1 MATPA
6 ALGRYLVFDQIA
18 HGGMAS
24 VHLGCLSGPVG
35 FRRVVAI
42 KRLHPQFSS
51 DPAFSA
57 MLVDEATIAGRIH
70 HPNVAGVLDV
80 IQQDRG
86 LALVIEYVHGLSLAE
101 LLSLANHRGEA
112 MPPAIAV
119 AIVVGMLRGL
129 HAAHELTD
137 ADGQPAEVVH
147 RDVSPHNVLVGVDGI
162 PRLIDFGIAK
172 AASRSAATREGQ
184 LKGRLR
190 YMAPEQFN
198 KAAERRSDVYAAAV
212 VLWEAL
218 VGRALFTGDEGQLL
232 YQTLSVAPAPPSEQA
247 AGVGRALDAAVLRA
261 LEKSAGA
268 RHPTAAAFADAL
280 TAALEPAS
288 PSNVGHWVQRLG
300 EEKLAERTGLV
311 RTIERAELVGAVGE
325 GAVSVPRSAPAS
337 RRRVV
342 VGVAPLVVA
351 GVALF
356 SWWASSPSP
365 QRLRA
370 GGMSV
375 SYSGSDSDADS
386 DLDADADADSD
397 SDSDSGSDS
406 DSDSDSDSGS
416 DAGSDPEV
424 RPRPFRAPPVPQ
436 PEGTGRPLGF

>member
-1 MATPA
+1 MGMATPT

-35 FRRVVAI
+35 FRRVVAV
-42 KRLHPQFSS
+42 KRLHPQFAT

-70 HPNVAGVLDV
+70 HPNVAGVMDV
-80 IQQDRG
+80 IQEERG

-101 LLSLANHRGEA
+101 LLSLARKRSEA
-112 MPPAIAV
+112 VPPAIAV

-137 ADGQPAEVVH
+137 AEGRPAEVVH

-218 VGRALFTGDEGQLL
+218 VGRPLFSGDEGQLL
-232 YQTLSVAPAPPSEQA
+232 YQTLSVAPAPPSEHA

-261 LEKSAGA
+261 LSKAA
-268 RHPTAAAFADAL
+268 RDRHPSAAAFADAL
-280 TAALEPAS
+280 HAALEPAS
-288 PSNVGHWVQRLG
+288 PSSVGRWVERLG
-300 EEKLAERTGLV
+300 VDALAERTRIV
-311 RTIERAELVGAVGE
+311 RAIEQAELVLAPKGEALSVPAPATSGTRRGGLLAVG
-325 GAVSVPRSAPAS
+325 AL
-337 RRRVV
+337 VV
-342 VGVAPLVVA
+342 VGVLS
-351 GVALF
+351 LIHI
-356 SWWASSPSP
+356 
-365 QRLRA
+365 
-370 GGMSV
+370 
-375 SYSGSDSDADS
+375 
-386 DLDADADADSD
+386 
-397 SDSDSGSDS
+397 
-406 DSDSDSDSGS
+406 
-416 DAGSDPEV
+416 
-424 RPRPFRAPPVPQ
+424 
-436 PEGTGRPLGF
+436 